1 MSNKTEELSAALD
14 CLNSGQTIQSNDQEI
29 SELLEVAALLRN
41 SDLPA
46 KPPEHILSASVEQ
59 ATAGL
64 HAQTKRRRMPWVYS
78 GLLGAAAAL
87 LVFFGLHG
95 TPEIQDIA
103 QQTMPAT
110 VPQAKPSEKTAPA
123 NTTASSDAKSDA
135 KSAAP
140 VAPTEKPLSG
150 PLQAKPTAPNS
161 PAATPAATT
170 AAPPAATPAAKLP
183 APVQPVPAEARAE
196 RAEFSLK
203 SPIPPMAPQEKST
216 PDKLVPLK
224 LAGQIPDSITQDAA
238 GNIRQVFN
246 AGTPQELVISQRK
259 LPTGQKNAA
268 SQSDPA
274 TNKSII
280 TSDSGGMTGLNK
292 LIASINGQEVTLEG
306 RQSLEELA
314 ELAKKLSP

>member
-14 CLNSGQTIQSNDQEI
+14 RLNSGQTTQSNDQEI
-29 SELLEVAALLRN
+29 SELLEIAALLRN

-46 KPPEHILSASVEQ
+46 KPPAHILSASVEQ

-64 HAQTKRRRMPWVYS
+64 NAQPKRRRMPWVYS

-103 QQTMPAT
+103 QQTMPAS
-110 VPQAKPSEKTAPA
+110 VPQTNPSEKTAPA
-123 NTTASSDAKSDA
+123 NTTSSSDAKSDA
-135 KSAAP
+135 KSESS
-140 VAPTEKPLSG
+140 VAPTEKPRSG
-150 PLQAKPTAPNS
+150 PLQAKPAAPNA
-161 PAATPAATT
+161 P
-170 AAPPAATPAAKLP
+170 AAPPAATPSITPPAAKPP

-196 RAEFSLK
+196 RAAPSLK
-203 SPIPPMAPQEKST
+203 SAIPPVAPKEKATADS
-216 PDKLVPLK
+216 LVPLK
-224 LAGQIPDSITQDAA
+224 LPGRSPDSITQDSADS
-238 GNIRQVFN
+238 IRQVFN
-246 AGTPQELVISQRK
+246 TGTPQELVISQRK

-268 SQSDPA
+268 VQSEQAA
-274 TNKSII
+274 TRDTKNYSV
-280 TSDSGGMTGLNK
+280 GPPGPNK
-292 LIASINGQEVTLEG
+292 LTVTINGQEVTLEG

>member
-14 CLNSGQTIQSNDQEI
+14 RLNSGQTTQSNDQEI

-46 KPPEHILSASVEQ
+46 KPPAHILSASVEQ
-59 ATAGL
+59 ATSGL

-103 QQTMPAT
+103 QQTMPAA
-110 VPQAKPSEKTAPA
+110 VPQANPSEKTAPT
-123 NTTASSDAKSDA
+123 NTTSSSDAKSDA

-140 VAPTEKPLSG
+140 VAPMEKPRSG
-150 PLQAKPTAPNS
+150 PLQAKPAAPNA
-161 PAATPAATT
+161 P
-170 AAPPAATPAAKLP
+170 AAPPAATPSITPPAAKPP

-196 RAEFSLK
+196 RAAPSLK
-203 SPIPPMAPQEKST
+203 SAIPPVAPQEKAT
-216 PDKLVPLK
+216 ADRLVPLK
-224 LAGQIPDSITQDAA
+224 LPGRTPDTITQDSAD
-238 GNIRQVFN
+238 NIRQVFN
-246 AGTPQELVISQRK
+246 TGTPQELVISQRK

-268 SQSDPA
+268 VQSEQAA
-274 TNKSII
+274 TRDTKNYSV
-280 TSDSGGMTGLNK
+280 GPPGPNK
-292 LIASINGQEVTLEG
+292 LTVTINGQEVTLEG

-314 ELAKKLSP
+314 ELAKTLKP

>member
-1 MSNKTEELSAALD
+1 MSNKTEELSVALD
-14 CLNSGQTIQSNDQEI
+14 RLNSGQTTQSNDQEI
-29 SELLEVAALLRN
+29 SDLLEVAALLRN

-46 KPPEHILSASVEQ
+46 KPPAHILSASVEQ

-110 VPQAKPSEKTAPA
+110 VPQANPSEKAAPT
-123 NTTASSDAKSDA
+123 NTTSSSDAKADTII
-135 KSAAP
+135 AAP
-140 VAPTEKPLSG
+140 VAPMEKPRSG
-150 PLQAKPTAPNS
+150 PLQAKPAAPNA
-161 PAATPAATT
+161 P
-170 AAPPAATPAAKLP
+170 AAPPAATPSITPPAAKPP

-196 RAEFSLK
+196 RAAPSMK
-203 SPIPPMAPQEKST
+203 SAIPPAAPKEKATADS
-216 PDKLVPLK
+216 LVPLK
-224 LAGQIPDSITQDAA
+224 LPGRSPDSITQDSADS
-238 GNIRQVFN
+238 IRQVFN
-246 AGTPQELVISQRK
+246 TGTPQELVISQRK

-268 SQSDPA
+268 VQSEQAA
-274 TNKSII
+274 TRDTKNYSV
-280 TSDSGGMTGLNK
+280 GPPGPNK
-292 LIASINGQEVTLEG
+292 LTVTINGQEVTLEG

-314 ELAKKLSP
+314 ELAKTLKP

>member
-1 MSNKTEELSAALD
+1 MSNKTEELSVALD
-14 CLNSGQTIQSNDQEI
+14 QLNSGQTTQSNDQEI
-29 SELLEVAALLRN
+29 SDLLEVAALLRN

-46 KPPEHILSASVEQ
+46 KPPAHILSASVEQ

-103 QQTMPAT
+103 QQTMPAA
-110 VPQAKPSEKTAPA
+110 VPQANPSEKTAPT
-123 NTTASSDAKSDA
+123 NTTSSSDAKSDA

-140 VAPTEKPLSG
+140 VAPMEKPRSG
-150 PLQAKPTAPNS
+150 PLQAKPAAPNA
-161 PAATPAATT
+161 P
-170 AAPPAATPAAKLP
+170 AAPPAATPSITPPAAKPP

-196 RAEFSLK
+196 RAAPSLK
-203 SPIPPMAPQEKST
+203 SAIPPVAPQEKAT
-216 PDKLVPLK
+216 ADRLVPLK
-224 LAGQIPDSITQDAA
+224 LPGRTPDTITQDSAD
-238 GNIRQVFN
+238 NIRQVFN
-246 AGTPQELVISQRK
+246 TGTPQELVISQRK

-268 SQSDPA
+268 VHSEQAA
-274 TNKSII
+274 TRDTKNYSV
-280 TSDSGGMTGLNK
+280 GPPGPNK
-292 LIASINGQEVTLEG
+292 LTVTINGQEVTLEG

>member
-14 CLNSGQTIQSNDQEI
+14 RLNSGQTSQSNDQEI

-46 KPPEHILSASVEQ
+46 KPPAHILSASVEQ

-64 HAQTKRRRMPWVYS
+64 NAQQKRRRMPWVYS

-103 QQTMPAT
+103 QQTMPAS
-110 VPQAKPSEKTAPA
+110 VPQTNPSEKTAPA
-123 NTTASSDAKSDA
+123 NTTSSSDAKSDA
-135 KSAAP
+135 KSESS
-140 VAPTEKPLSG
+140 VAPPEKPRSG
-150 PLQAKPTAPNS
+150 PLQAKPAAPNA
-161 PAATPAATT
+161 P
-170 AAPPAATPAAKLP
+170 AAPPAATPSITPPAAKPP

-196 RAEFSLK
+196 RAAPSMK
-203 SPIPPMAPQEKST
+203 SAIPPAAPKEKATADS
-216 PDKLVPLK
+216 LVPLK
-224 LAGQIPDSITQDAA
+224 LPGRSPDSITQDSADS
-238 GNIRQVFN
+238 IRQVFN
-246 AGTPQELVISQRK
+246 TGTPQELVISQRK

-268 SQSDPA
+268 VQSEQAA
-274 TNKSII
+274 TRDTKNYSV
-280 TSDSGGMTGLNK
+280 GPPGPNK
-292 LIASINGQEVTLEG
+292 LTVTINGQEVTLEG

>member
-14 CLNSGQTIQSNDQEI
+14 RLNSGQPTQSSDKELD
-29 SELLEVAALLRN
+29 ELLEVAALLRN

-64 HAQTKRRRMPWVYS
+64 HAQTKSRRMPWVYS

-110 VPQAKPSEKTAPA
+110 VPQANPSEKTAPA
-123 NTTASSDAKSDA
+123 NTTSSSDTKSDT
-135 KSAAP
+135 KSVAP
-140 VAPTEKPLSG
+140 VAPTVKPRSG
-150 PLQAKPTAPNS
+150 PLQTQPAS
-161 PAATPAATT
+161 PAAPS
-170 AAPPAATPAAKLP
+170 APPAVAPPTTPPTAKPP
-183 APVQPVPAEARAE
+183 APVQPVPIEARAE
-196 RAEFSLK
+196 RAAPSLK
-203 SPIPPMAPQEKST
+203 SAIPPVAPKEKATADS
-216 PDKLVPLK
+216 LVPLK
-224 LAGQIPDSITQDAA
+224 LPGRTPDSITQDSAD
-238 GNIRQVFN
+238 NIRQVFN
-246 AGTPQELVISQRK
+246 TGTPQELAISQRK
-259 LPTGQKNAA
+259 LPTGQKNTAVQSEQAA
-268 SQSDPA
+268 TRDTKNYSVGPL
-274 TNKSII
+274 
-280 TSDSGGMTGLNK
+280 GPNK
-292 LIASINGQEVTLEG
+292 LTVTIHGQEVTLEG

>member
-14 CLNSGQTIQSNDQEI
+14 RLNSGQTTQSNDQEI
-29 SELLEVAALLRN
+29 SEMLEVAALLRN

-46 KPPEHILSASVEQ
+46 KPPAHILSASVEQ
-59 ATAGL
+59 ATSGL

-103 QQTMPAT
+103 QQTMPAS
-110 VPQAKPSEKTAPA
+110 VPQTNPSEKTAPA
-123 NTTASSDAKSDA
+123 NTTSSSDAKSDA

-140 VAPTEKPLSG
+140 VAPMEKPRSG
-150 PLQAKPTAPNS
+150 PLQAKPAAPNA
-161 PAATPAATT
+161 P
-170 AAPPAATPAAKLP
+170 AAPPAATPSITPPAAKPP

-196 RAEFSLK
+196 RAAPSLK
-203 SPIPPMAPQEKST
+203 SAIPPVAPQEKAT
-216 PDKLVPLK
+216 ADRLVPLK
-224 LAGQIPDSITQDAA
+224 LPGRTPDTITQDSAD
-238 GNIRQVFN
+238 NIRQVFN
-246 AGTPQELVISQRK
+246 TGTPQELVISQRK

-268 SQSDPA
+268 VHSEQAA
-274 TNKSII
+274 TRDTKNYSV
-280 TSDSGGMTGLNK
+280 GPPGPNK
-292 LIASINGQEVTLEG
+292 LTVTINGQEVTLEG

-314 ELAKKLSP
+314 ELAKKFSP

>member
-1 MSNKTEELSAALD
+1 MSNKTEELSVALD
-14 CLNSGQTIQSNDQEI
+14 RLNSGQTTQSNDQEI
-29 SELLEVAALLRN
+29 SDLLEVAALLRN

-46 KPPEHILSASVEQ
+46 KPPAHILSASVEQ

-110 VPQAKPSEKTAPA
+110 VPQANPSEKAAPT
-123 NTTASSDAKSDA
+123 NTTSSSDAKADTII
-135 KSAAP
+135 AAP
-140 VAPTEKPLSG
+140 VAPMEKPRSG
-150 PLQAKPTAPNS
+150 PLQDKPAAPNA
-161 PAATPAATT
+161 PAATP
-170 AAPPAATPAAKLP
+170 PAKPP

-196 RAEFSLK
+196 RAAPSLK
-203 SPIPPMAPQEKST
+203 SAIPPVAPQEKAT
-216 PDKLVPLK
+216 ADRLVPLK
-224 LAGQIPDSITQDAA
+224 LPGRTPDTITQDSAD
-238 GNIRQVFN
+238 NIRQVFN
-246 AGTPQELVISQRK
+246 TGTPQELVISQRK

-268 SQSDPA
+268 VHSEQAA
-274 TNKSII
+274 TRDTKNYSV
-280 TSDSGGMTGLNK
+280 GPPGPNK
-292 LIASINGQEVTLEG
+292 LTVTINGQEVTLEG

-314 ELAKKLSP
+314 ELAKTLKP

>member
-1 MSNKTEELSAALD
+1 MSNKTEELSVALD
-14 CLNSGQTIQSNDQEI
+14 RLNSGQTTQSNDQEI
-29 SELLEVAALLRN
+29 SDLLEVAALLRN

-46 KPPEHILSASVEQ
+46 KPPAHILSASVEQ

-110 VPQAKPSEKTAPA
+110 VPQANPSEKAAPT
-123 NTTASSDAKSDA
+123 NTTSSSDAKADTII
-135 KSAAP
+135 AAP
-140 VAPTEKPLSG
+140 VAPMEKPRSG
-150 PLQAKPTAPNS
+150 PLQAKPAAPNA
-161 PAATPAATT
+161 P
-170 AAPPAATPAAKLP
+170 AAPPAATPSITPPAAKPP

-196 RAEFSLK
+196 RAAPSLK
-203 SPIPPMAPQEKST
+203 SAIPPVAPQEKAT
-216 PDKLVPLK
+216 ADRLVPLK
-224 LAGQIPDSITQDAA
+224 LPGRSPDTITQDSADS
-238 GNIRQVFN
+238 IRQVFN
-246 AGTPQELVISQRK
+246 TGTPQELVISQRK
-259 LPTGQKNAA
+259 LPTGQKHAA
-268 SQSDPA
+268 VHSEQAA
-274 TNKSII
+274 TRDTKNYSV
-280 TSDSGGMTGLNK
+280 GPPVPNK
-292 LIASINGQEVTLEG
+292 LTVTINGQEVTLEG

>member
-1 MSNKTEELSAALD
+1 MSNKTEELSVALD
-14 CLNSGQTIQSNDQEI
+14 RLNSGQTTQSNDQEI

-46 KPPEHILSASVEQ
+46 KPPAHILSASVEQ

-110 VPQAKPSEKTAPA
+110 VPQANPSEKAAPT
-123 NTTASSDAKSDA
+123 NTTSSSDAKADTII
-135 KSAAP
+135 AAP
-140 VAPTEKPLSG
+140 VAPMEKPRSG
-150 PLQAKPTAPNS
+150 PLQAKPAAPNA
-161 PAATPAATT
+161 PAATP
-170 AAPPAATPAAKLP
+170 PAKPP

-196 RAEFSLK
+196 RAAPSLK
-203 SPIPPMAPQEKST
+203 SAIPPVAPQEKAT
-216 PDKLVPLK
+216 ADRLVPLK
-224 LAGQIPDSITQDAA
+224 LPGRTPDTITQDSAD
-238 GNIRQVFN
+238 NIRQVFN
-246 AGTPQELVISQRK
+246 TGTPQELVISQRK

-268 SQSDPA
+268 VHSEQAA
-274 TNKSII
+274 TRDTKNYSV
-280 TSDSGGMTGLNK
+280 GPPGPNK
-292 LIASINGQEVTLEG
+292 LTVTINGQEVTLEG

-314 ELAKKLSP
+314 ELAKTLKP

>member
-1 MSNKTEELSAALD
+1 MSNKTEELSVALD
-14 CLNSGQTIQSNDQEI
+14 QLNSGQTTQSNDQEI

-46 KPPEHILSASVEQ
+46 KPPAQILSASVEQ

-103 QQTMPAT
+103 QQTMPAA
-110 VPQAKPSEKTAPA
+110 VPQANPSEKTAPT
-123 NTTASSDAKSDA
+123 NTTSSSDAKSDA

-140 VAPTEKPLSG
+140 VAPMEKPRSG
-150 PLQAKPTAPNS
+150 PLQAKPAAPNA
-161 PAATPAATT
+161 P
-170 AAPPAATPAAKLP
+170 AAPPAATPSITPPAAKPP

-196 RAEFSLK
+196 RAAPSLK
-203 SPIPPMAPQEKST
+203 SAIPPVAPQEKAT
-216 PDKLVPLK
+216 ADRLVPLK
-224 LAGQIPDSITQDAA
+224 LPGRTPDTITQDSADS
-238 GNIRQVFN
+238 IRQVFN
-246 AGTPQELVISQRK
+246 TGTPQELVISQRK

-268 SQSDPA
+268 VQSEQAA
-274 TNKSII
+274 TRDTKNYSV
-280 TSDSGGMTGLNK
+280 GPTGPNK
-292 LIASINGQEVTLEG
+292 LTVTINGQEVTLEG

>member
-14 CLNSGQTIQSNDQEI
+14 RLNSGQTTQSNDQEI
-29 SELLEVAALLRN
+29 SEMLEVAALLRN

-46 KPPEHILSASVEQ
+46 KPPAHILSASVEQ

-110 VPQAKPSEKTAPA
+110 VPQANPSEKAAPT
-123 NTTASSDAKSDA
+123 NTTSSSDAKADTII
-135 KSAAP
+135 AAP
-140 VAPTEKPLSG
+140 VAPMEKPRSG
-150 PLQAKPTAPNS
+150 PLQAKPAAPNA
-161 PAATPAATT
+161 P
-170 AAPPAATPAAKLP
+170 AAPPAATPSITPPAAKPP

-196 RAEFSLK
+196 RAAPSLK
-203 SPIPPMAPQEKST
+203 SAIPPVAPQEKAT
-216 PDKLVPLK
+216 ADRLVPLK
-224 LAGQIPDSITQDAA
+224 LPGRTPDTITQDSAD
-238 GNIRQVFN
+238 NIRQVFN
-246 AGTPQELVISQRK
+246 TGTPQELVISQRK

-268 SQSDPA
+268 VHSEQAA
-274 TNKSII
+274 TRDTKNYSV
-280 TSDSGGMTGLNK
+280 GPPGPNK
-292 LIASINGQEVTLEG
+292 LTVTINGQEVTLEG

-314 ELAKKLSP
+314 ELAKTLKP

>member
-14 CLNSGQTIQSNDQEI
+14 RLNSGQTTQSNDQEI
-29 SELLEVAALLRN
+29 SEMLEVAALLRN

-46 KPPEHILSASVEQ
+46 KPPAHILSASVEQ
-59 ATAGL
+59 ATSGL

-103 QQTMPAT
+103 QQTMPAA
-110 VPQAKPSEKTAPA
+110 VPQANPSEKTAPT
-123 NTTASSDAKSDA
+123 NTTSSSDAKSDA

-140 VAPTEKPLSG
+140 VAPMEKPRSG
-150 PLQAKPTAPNS
+150 PLQAKPAAPNA
-161 PAATPAATT
+161 P
-170 AAPPAATPAAKLP
+170 AAPPAATPSITPPSAKPP

-196 RAEFSLK
+196 RAAPSLK
-203 SPIPPMAPQEKST
+203 SAIPPVAPQEKAT
-216 PDKLVPLK
+216 ADRLVPLK
-224 LAGQIPDSITQDAA
+224 LPGRTPDTITQDSAD
-238 GNIRQVFN
+238 NIRQVFN
-246 AGTPQELVISQRK
+246 TGTPQELVISQRK

-268 SQSDPA
+268 VHSEQAA
-274 TNKSII
+274 TRDTKNYSV
-280 TSDSGGMTGLNK
+280 GPPGPNK
-292 LIASINGQEVTLEG
+292 LTVTINGQEVTLEG

>member
-14 CLNSGQTIQSNDQEI
+14 RLNSGQTSQSNDQEI

-46 KPPEHILSASVEQ
+46 KPPAHILSASVEQ

-110 VPQAKPSEKTAPA
+110 VPQANPSEKAAPT
-123 NTTASSDAKSDA
+123 NTTSSSDAKADTII
-135 KSAAP
+135 AAP
-140 VAPTEKPLSG
+140 VAPMEKPRSG
-150 PLQAKPTAPNS
+150 PLQAKPAAPNA
-161 PAATPAATT
+161 PAATP
-170 AAPPAATPAAKLP
+170 PAKPP

-196 RAEFSLK
+196 RAAPSLK
-203 SPIPPMAPQEKST
+203 SAIPPVAPQEKAT
-216 PDKLVPLK
+216 ADRLVPLK
-224 LAGQIPDSITQDAA
+224 LPGRTPDTITQDSAD
-238 GNIRQVFN
+238 NIRQVFN
-246 AGTPQELVISQRK
+246 TGTPQELVISQRK

-268 SQSDPA
+268 VHSEQAA
-274 TNKSII
+274 TRDTKNYSV
-280 TSDSGGMTGLNK
+280 GPPGPNK
-292 LIASINGQEVTLEG
+292 LTVTINGQEVTLEG

-314 ELAKKLSP
+314 ELAKTLKP

>member
-14 CLNSGQTIQSNDQEI
+14 RLNSGQTTQSNDQEI

-46 KPPEHILSASVEQ
+46 KPPAHILSASVEQ

-64 HAQTKRRRMPWVYS
+64 NAQQKRRRMPWVYS

-95 TPEIQDIA
+95 TPEIQDIV
-103 QQTMPAT
+103 QQTMPTA
-110 VPQAKPSEKTAPA
+110 VPQSNPSEKVAPA
-123 NTTASSDAKSDA
+123 NTTSSSDAKSDA
-135 KSAAP
+135 KSSIT
-140 VAPTEKPLSG
+140 VAPPEKPRSG
-150 PLQAKPTAPNS
+150 PLQANPAAPNA
-161 PAATPAATT
+161 PAAAPAVP
-170 AAPPAATPAAKLP
+170 AAPPAATPAAKPP

-196 RAEFSLK
+196 RAAPSLK
-203 SPIPPMAPQEKST
+203 SAIPPVAPKEKAT
-216 PDKLVPLK
+216 ADRLVPLK
-224 LAGQIPDSITQDAA
+224 LPGRTPDSITQDSADS
-238 GNIRQVFN
+238 IRQVFN
-246 AGTPQELVISQRK
+246 TGTPQELVISQRK

-268 SQSDPA
+268 MQSEQAA
-274 TNKSII
+274 TRDAKYYSV
-280 TSDSGGMTGLNK
+280 GPPGPNK
-292 LIASINGQEVTLEG
+292 LTVTINGQEVTLEG

>member
-1 MSNKTEELSAALD
+1 MSNKTEELSTALD
-14 CLNSGQTIQSNDQEI
+14 RLNSGQTSQSNDQEI

-46 KPPEHILSASVEQ
+46 KPPAHILSASVEQ

-103 QQTMPAT
+103 QQTMPAS
-110 VPQAKPSEKTAPA
+110 VPQTNPSEKTAPA
-123 NTTASSDAKSDA
+123 NTTSSSDAKADTII
-135 KSAAP
+135 AAP
-140 VAPTEKPLSG
+140 VAPMEKPRSG
-150 PLQAKPTAPNS
+150 PLQAKPAAPNA
-161 PAATPAATT
+161 P
-170 AAPPAATPAAKLP
+170 AAPPAATPSITPPSAKPP

-196 RAEFSLK
+196 RAAPSLK
-203 SPIPPMAPQEKST
+203 SAIPPVAPQEKAT
-216 PDKLVPLK
+216 ADRLVPLK
-224 LAGQIPDSITQDAA
+224 LPGRTPDTITQDSAD
-238 GNIRQVFN
+238 NIRQVFN
-246 AGTPQELVISQRK
+246 TGTPQELVISQRK

-268 SQSDPA
+268 VQSEQAA
-274 TNKSII
+274 TRDTKNYSV
-280 TSDSGGMTGLNK
+280 GPPGPNK
-292 LIASINGQEVTLEG
+292 LTVTINGQEVTLEG

>member
-14 CLNSGQTIQSNDQEI
+14 RLNSGQTTQSNDQEI

-46 KPPEHILSASVEQ
+46 KPPAHILSASVEQ

-64 HAQTKRRRMPWVYS
+64 NAQPKRRRMPWVYS

-103 QQTMPAT
+103 QQTMPAS
-110 VPQAKPSEKTAPA
+110 VPQTNPSEKTAPA
-123 NTTASSDAKSDA
+123 NTTSSSDAKSDA
-135 KSAAP
+135 KSESS
-140 VAPTEKPLSG
+140 VAPTEKPRSG
-150 PLQAKPTAPNS
+150 PLQAKPAAPNA
-161 PAATPAATT
+161 P
-170 AAPPAATPAAKLP
+170 AAPPAATPSITPPAAKPP

-196 RAEFSLK
+196 RAAPSLK
-203 SPIPPMAPQEKST
+203 SAIPPVAPKEKATADS
-216 PDKLVPLK
+216 LVPLK
-224 LAGQIPDSITQDAA
+224 LPGRSPDSITQDSA
-238 GNIRQVFN
+238 GSIRQVFN
-246 AGTPQELVISQRK
+246 AGTPQELIINQRK

-268 SQSDPA
+268 VQSEQAA
-274 TNKSII
+274 TRDTKNYSV
-280 TSDSGGMTGLNK
+280 GPPGPNK
-292 LIASINGQEVTLEG
+292 LTVAINGQEVTLEG

-314 ELAKKLSP
+314 ELAKTLKP

>member
-14 CLNSGQTIQSNDQEI
+14 RLNSGQTSQSNDQEI

-46 KPPEHILSASVEQ
+46 KPPAHILSASVEQ

-103 QQTMPAT
+103 QQTMPAA
-110 VPQAKPSEKTAPA
+110 VPQANPSEKTAPT
-123 NTTASSDAKSDA
+123 NTTSSSDAKSDA

-140 VAPTEKPLSG
+140 VAPMEKPRSG
-150 PLQAKPTAPNS
+150 PLQDKPAAPNA
-161 PAATPAATT
+161 PAATP
-170 AAPPAATPAAKLP
+170 PAKPP

-196 RAEFSLK
+196 RAAPSLK
-203 SPIPPMAPQEKST
+203 SAIPPVAPQEKAT
-216 PDKLVPLK
+216 ADRLVPLK
-224 LAGQIPDSITQDAA
+224 LPGRTPDTITQDSAD
-238 GNIRQVFN
+238 NIRQVFN
-246 AGTPQELVISQRK
+246 TGTPQELVISQRK

-268 SQSDPA
+268 VHSEQAA
-274 TNKSII
+274 TRDTKNYSV
-280 TSDSGGMTGLNK
+280 GPPGPNK
-292 LIASINGQEVTLEG
+292 LTVTINGQEVTLEG

-314 ELAKKLSP
+314 ELAKTLKP

>member
-14 CLNSGQTIQSNDQEI
+14 RLNSGQTSQSNDQEI

-46 KPPEHILSASVEQ
+46 KPPAHILSASVEQ
-59 ATAGL
+59 ATSGL

-110 VPQAKPSEKTAPA
+110 VPQANPSEKAAPT
-123 NTTASSDAKSDA
+123 NTTSSSDAKADTII
-135 KSAAP
+135 AAP
-140 VAPTEKPLSG
+140 VAPMEKPRSG
-150 PLQAKPTAPNS
+150 PLQAKPAAPNA
-161 PAATPAATT
+161 P
-170 AAPPAATPAAKLP
+170 AAPPAATPSITPPAAKPP

-196 RAEFSLK
+196 RAAPSMK
-203 SPIPPMAPQEKST
+203 SAIPPAAPKEKATADS
-216 PDKLVPLK
+216 LVPLK
-224 LAGQIPDSITQDAA
+224 LSGRSPDSITQDSADS
-238 GNIRQVFN
+238 IRQVFN
-246 AGTPQELVISQRK
+246 TGTPQELVISQRK

-268 SQSDPA
+268 VQSEQAA
-274 TNKSII
+274 TRDTKNYSV
-280 TSDSGGMTGLNK
+280 GPPGPNK
-292 LIASINGQEVTLEG
+292 LTVTINGQEVTLEG

>member
-14 CLNSGQTIQSNDQEI
+14 RLNSGQTTQSNDQEI
-29 SELLEVAALLRN
+29 SELLEVAVLLRN

-46 KPPEHILSASVEQ
+46 KPPAHILSASVEQ

-64 HAQTKRRRMPWVYS
+64 NAQPKRRRMPWVYS

-103 QQTMPAT
+103 QQTMPAA
-110 VPQAKPSEKTAPA
+110 VPQANPSEKTAPT
-123 NTTASSDAKSDA
+123 NTTSSSDAKSDA

-140 VAPTEKPLSG
+140 VAPMEKPRSG
-150 PLQAKPTAPNS
+150 PLQAKPAAPNA
-161 PAATPAATT
+161 P
-170 AAPPAATPAAKLP
+170 AAPPAATPSITPPAAKPP

-196 RAEFSLK
+196 RAAPSLK
-203 SPIPPMAPQEKST
+203 SAIPPVAPQEKAT
-216 PDKLVPLK
+216 ADRLVPLK
-224 LAGQIPDSITQDAA
+224 LPGRTPDTITQDSAD
-238 GNIRQVFN
+238 NIRQVFN
-246 AGTPQELVISQRK
+246 TGTPQELVISQRK

-268 SQSDPA
+268 VHSEQAA
-274 TNKSII
+274 TRDTKNYSV
-280 TSDSGGMTGLNK
+280 GPPGPNK
-292 LIASINGQEVTLEG
+292 LTVTINGQEVTLEG

-314 ELAKKLSP
+314 ELAKTLKP

>member
-14 CLNSGQTIQSNDQEI
+14 RLNSGQTTQSNDQEI

-46 KPPEHILSASVEQ
+46 KPPAHILSASVEQ
-59 ATAGL
+59 ATSGL

-103 QQTMPAT
+103 QQTMPAA
-110 VPQAKPSEKTAPA
+110 VPQANPSEKTAPT
-123 NTTASSDAKSDA
+123 NTTSSSDAKSDA

-140 VAPTEKPLSG
+140 VAPMEKPRSG
-150 PLQAKPTAPNS
+150 PLQAKPAAPNA
-161 PAATPAATT
+161 P
-170 AAPPAATPAAKLP
+170 AAPPAATPSITPPAAKPP

-196 RAEFSLK
+196 RAAPSMK
-203 SPIPPMAPQEKST
+203 SAIPPAAPKEKATADS
-216 PDKLVPLK
+216 LVPLK
-224 LAGQIPDSITQDAA
+224 LSGRSPDSITQDSADS
-238 GNIRQVFN
+238 IRQVFN
-246 AGTPQELVISQRK
+246 TGTPQELVISQRK

-268 SQSDPA
+268 VHSEQAA
-274 TNKSII
+274 TRDTKNYSV
-280 TSDSGGMTGLNK
+280 GPPGPNK
-292 LIASINGQEVTLEG
+292 LTVTINGQEVTLEG

-314 ELAKKLSP
+314 ELAKTLKP

>member
-1 MSNKTEELSAALD
+1 MSNKTEELSVALD
-14 CLNSGQTIQSNDQEI
+14 RLNSGQTTQSNDQEI
-29 SELLEVAALLRN
+29 SDLLEVAALLRN

-46 KPPEHILSASVEQ
+46 KPPAHILSASVEQ

-103 QQTMPAT
+103 QQTMPAA
-110 VPQAKPSEKTAPA
+110 VPQANPSEKAAPT
-123 NTTASSDAKSDA
+123 NTTSSSDAKSDA

-140 VAPTEKPLSG
+140 VAPMEKPRSG
-150 PLQAKPTAPNS
+150 PLQAKPAAPNA
-161 PAATPAATT
+161 P
-170 AAPPAATPAAKLP
+170 AAPPAATPSITPPAAKPP

-196 RAEFSLK
+196 RAAPSMK
-203 SPIPPMAPQEKST
+203 SAIPPAAPKEKATADS
-216 PDKLVPLK
+216 LVPLK
-224 LAGQIPDSITQDAA
+224 LPGRSPDSITQDSADS
-238 GNIRQVFN
+238 IRQVFN
-246 AGTPQELVISQRK
+246 TGTPQELVISQRK

-268 SQSDPA
+268 VHSEQAA
-274 TNKSII
+274 TRDTKNYSV
-280 TSDSGGMTGLNK
+280 GPPGPNK
-292 LIASINGQEVTLEG
+292 LTVTINGQEVTLEG

-314 ELAKKLSP
+314 ELAKTLKP

>member
-1 MSNKTEELSAALD
+1 MSNKTEELSVALD
-14 CLNSGQTIQSNDQEI
+14 RLNSGQTTQSNDQEI
-29 SELLEVAALLRN
+29 SDLLEVAALLRN

-46 KPPEHILSASVEQ
+46 KPPAHILSASVEQ

-103 QQTMPAT
+103 QQTMPAA
-110 VPQAKPSEKTAPA
+110 VPQANPSEKTAPT
-123 NTTASSDAKSDA
+123 NTTSSSDAKSDA

-140 VAPTEKPLSG
+140 VAPMEKPRSG
-150 PLQAKPTAPNS
+150 PLQAKPAAPNA
-161 PAATPAATT
+161 P
-170 AAPPAATPAAKLP
+170 AAPPAATPSITPPAAKPP

-196 RAEFSLK
+196 RAAPSMK
-203 SPIPPMAPQEKST
+203 SAIPPAAPKEKATADS
-216 PDKLVPLK
+216 LVPLK
-224 LAGQIPDSITQDAA
+224 LSGRSPDSITQDSADS
-238 GNIRQVFN
+238 IRQVFN
-246 AGTPQELVISQRK
+246 TGTPQELVISQRK

-268 SQSDPA
+268 VQSEQAA
-274 TNKSII
+274 TRDTKNYSV
-280 TSDSGGMTGLNK
+280 GPPGPNK
-292 LIASINGQEVTLEG
+292 LTVTINGQEVTLEG

>member
-1 MSNKTEELSAALD
+1 MSNKTEELSAALYR
-14 CLNSGQTIQSNDQEI
+14 LNSGQTSQSNDQEI
-29 SELLEVAALLRN
+29 SDLLEVAALLRN

-46 KPPEHILSASVEQ
+46 KPPAHILSASVEQ

-103 QQTMPAT
+103 QQTMPAA
-110 VPQAKPSEKTAPA
+110 VPQANPSEKTAPT
-123 NTTASSDAKSDA
+123 NTTSSSDAKSDA

-140 VAPTEKPLSG
+140 VAPMEKPRSG
-150 PLQAKPTAPNS
+150 PLQAKPAAPNA
-161 PAATPAATT
+161 P
-170 AAPPAATPAAKLP
+170 AAPPAATPSITPPAAKPP

-196 RAEFSLK
+196 RAAPSLK
-203 SPIPPMAPQEKST
+203 SAIPPVAPQEKAT
-216 PDKLVPLK
+216 ADRLVPLK
-224 LAGQIPDSITQDAA
+224 LPGRTPDTITQDSAD
-238 GNIRQVFN
+238 NIRQVFN
-246 AGTPQELVISQRK
+246 TGTPQELVISQRK

-268 SQSDPA
+268 VHSEQAA
-274 TNKSII
+274 TRDTKNYSV
-280 TSDSGGMTGLNK
+280 GPPGPNK
-292 LIASINGQEVTLEG
+292 LTVTINGQEVTLEG

-314 ELAKKLSP
+314 ELAKTLKP

>member
-1 MSNKTEELSAALD
+1 MSNKTEELSTALD
-14 CLNSGQTIQSNDQEI
+14 RLNSGQTIQSNDQEI

-46 KPPEHILSASVEQ
+46 KPPAHILSASVEQ

-64 HAQTKRRRMPWVYS
+64 HAQTKRRHMPWVYS

-110 VPQAKPSEKTAPA
+110 VPQANPSEKTAPA
-123 NTTASSDAKSDA
+123 NPTSSSDAKSDA
-135 KSAAP
+135 KSSIP
-140 VAPTEKPLSG
+140 VALPEKPRSG
-150 PLQAKPTAPNS
+150 PLQAKPT
-161 PAATPAATT
+161 
-170 AAPPAATPAAKLP
+170 

-196 RAEFSLK
+196 RAAPSLK
-203 SPIPPMAPQEKST
+203 SAIPPVAPKGKAT
-216 PDKLVPLK
+216 PDSLVPLK
-224 LAGQIPDSITQDAA
+224 LPGRTPDSIAQESADS
-238 GNIRQVFN
+238 IRQVFN

-259 LPTGQKNAA
+259 LTTGQKKAA
-268 SQSDPA
+268 MQSEQAA
-274 TNKSII
+274 TKDAKNYSV
-280 TSDSGGMTGLNK
+280 GPTGPNK
-292 LIASINGQEVTLEG
+292 LTVTINGQEVTLEG